1 VQEKKKKERTLIQ
14 SQNGAIDKFIIKET
28 KVSSD
33 NQSVSPVTLALDII
47 PYNAAERSFS
57 KLKLLKSYM
66 CTMITQQRLNDLT
79 TISLDSEMLEKII
92 IIITLRK
99 LEKIIMRISSKIL
112 F

>member
-1 VQEKKKKERTLIQ
+1 
-14 SQNGAIDKFIIKET
+14 
-28 KVSSD
+28 VSSD
-33 NQSVSPVTLALDII
+33 NQSVGPATLALDII
-47 PYNAAERSFS
+47 PYNNGTCGRSAEQTFS

-66 CTMITQQRLNDLT
+66 GTMITQQRLNDLT

-92 IIITLRK
+92 IIIIILRK